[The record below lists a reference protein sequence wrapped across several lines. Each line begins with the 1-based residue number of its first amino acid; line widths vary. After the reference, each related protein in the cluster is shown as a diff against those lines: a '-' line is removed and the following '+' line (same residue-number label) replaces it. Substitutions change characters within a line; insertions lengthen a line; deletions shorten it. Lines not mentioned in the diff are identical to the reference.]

1 MGNMAASRQNSG
13 FPGAGSMRVGGLS
26 EPAPLFQGV
35 QPLVV
40 PQTTAHMAPPD
51 LLSQALPMQ
60 QQRNPFINPA
70 DPLGMSQPGTFPP
83 AMPAPSFPNAFQTQ
97 LPGSFAQAPMPA
109 LASPPTSMQGGT
121 FFNQL
126 PRR

>member
-1 MGNMAASRQNSG
+1 MG
-13 FPGAGSMRVGGLS
+13 PGAGSMRVGGLS
-26 EPAPLFQGV
+26 EPAPLFQSV

-40 PQTTAHMAPPD
+40 PQTTAQMAPPD

-70 DPLGMSQPGTFPP
+70 DPLGMSQAGTFPQ
-83 AMPAPSFPNAFQTQ
+83 AMQAPSFPNAFQTQ
-97 LPGSFAQAPMPA
+97 MPGSFTQGPMPA
-109 LASPPTSMQGGT
+109 MASPPTSMQGVAAGNP
-121 FFNQL
+121 FFTQL